1 MASLDFDLIFR
12 VITAP
17 NSAFSQIR
25 DNEEKYFGQSVGL
38 LIIAS
43 ILGGFV
49 VLPFVMMPLDEAYFE
64 FEEAQEFDD
73 SFPLEGNAIG
83 LSIGSSLLTGVLSAV
98 LYYFIGKKLDG
109 NTNWKKVFAVVFH
122 TNAIVIPV
130 TVVIAILLFFMWNS
144 FTSIDPSLILDPNL
158 EDENFPPLL
167 SSFIGYVILLAVF
180 GVGFAIWIL
189 IVIIKAIKVVHGFGT
204 GKAFGLILLV
214 GIITSFVSIPFSIG

>member
-1 MASLDFDLIFR
+1 M
-12 VITAP
+12 ITAP

>member
-1 MASLDFDLIFR
+1 MDFDLIFR

>member
-1 MASLDFDLIFR
+1 MDFDLIFR
-12 VITAP
+12 VITSP
-17 NSAFSQIR
+17 NSAFSQTR
-25 DNEEKYFGQSVGL
+25 DNEEKYFGQSIGL

-49 VLPFVMMPLDEAYFE
+49 VLPFVMMPLDEAYFD
-64 FEEAQEFDD
+64 FEEAQEFDN
-73 SFPLEGNAIG
+73 SFPLEENAVG
-83 LSIGSSLLTGVLSAV
+83 LSIGSSLLTGVLSAI